1 MQQVG
6 IADNKSLL
14 NSIKMFSG
22 DAKLTA
28 FAKYFCTSSFVDNKS
43 FERRCSNIAYEIL
56 KEGKSSDILALYMQI
71 FGLIDQRKIDVE
83 DVISAKLLRTYVE
96 TRNRLGNDSTA
107 ASSLINREVLSQLF
121 EGIDDLFRDV
131 DSTLLLSL
139 TQGDPTKW
147 WVGDNRYLFSIFLA
161 WNGVPLKDSA

>member
-1 MQQVG
+1 
-6 IADNKSLL
+6 
-14 NSIKMFSG
+14 
-22 DAKLTA
+22 
-28 FAKYFCTSSFVDNKS
+28 
-43 FERRCSNIAYEIL
+43 
-56 KEGKSSDILALYMQI
+56 
-71 FGLIDQRKIDVE
+71 
-83 DVISAKLLRTYVE
+83 
-96 TRNRLGNDSTA
+96 
-107 ASSLINREVLSQLF
+107 LF